1 MLFLD
6 YIFVFFLWWGIL
18 IENFMNLKMVLDV
31 MLILNLSIICYDIYV

>member
-18 IENFMNLKMVLDV
+18 IENFINLKMVLDV